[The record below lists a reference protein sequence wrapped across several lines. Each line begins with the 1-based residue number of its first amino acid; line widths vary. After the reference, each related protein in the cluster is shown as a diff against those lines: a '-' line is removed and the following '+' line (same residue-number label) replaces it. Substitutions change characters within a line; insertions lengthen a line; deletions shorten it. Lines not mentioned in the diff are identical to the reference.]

1 MEKIIID
8 CDPGVDDAVALMM
21 ALAAGEQLEV
31 CGITTVAG
39 NLPLPAV
46 TRNALRILS
55 FLQREDIPV
64 FAGCSR
70 AIFPGPARLSSVH
83 GADGL
88 GNSGLPESELRP
100 AQQHAV
106 DFIIDTVL
114 AAAGEIT
121 LCVLGPMTNIALALI
136 KAPEIAPQIKQIVVM
151 GGAVFC
157 PGNTTPAAE
166 FNFACDP
173 HAAEVVLAAGVPL
186 TLFGLDVTSKAL
198 LTAPRIEALRQS
210 DSASCQL
217 AAVMLA
223 DYGAADPCL
232 HDPCVIAGLLDP
244 DCFTGIPAW
253 VSVDCTPGINYGRS
267 VGFVSERHLAGRQPN
282 VKVITGVDDQRLFRL
297 LMDLLSR

>member
-8 CDPGVDDAVALMM
+8 CDPGVDDAVAIMM
-21 ALAAGEQLEV
+21 ALAAGDRLQV

-39 NLPLPAV
+39 NLPLPSV

-70 AIFPGPARLSSVH
+70 AIFPGPARNSSVH

-88 GNSGLPESELRP
+88 GNSGLPESPLSP
-100 AQQHAV
+100 GKQHAV
-106 DFIIDTVL
+106 DFIIDSLQAVP
-114 AAAGEIT
+114 GEIT

-136 KAPEIAPQIKQIVVM
+136 KVPEIAPLIKQIVVM

-173 HAAEVVLAAGVPL
+173 HAAEVVLAAGIPL
-186 TLFGLDVTSKAL
+186 TLYGLDVTSKAL
-198 LTAPRIEALRQS
+198 LTAERIRTLHDAP
-210 DSASCQL
+210 SAACQL
-217 AAVMLA
+217 AARMLA
-223 DYGAADPCL
+223 DYGAGDPCL

-244 DCFTGIPAW
+244 QCFSGIPAR
-253 VSVDCTPGINYGRS
+253 VSVDCSQGINFGRS
-267 VGFVSERHLAGRQPN
+267 VGFVSERHLAGLPVNAQ
-282 VKVITGVDDQRLFRL
+282 VITGVDDQRLFRL
-297 LMDLLSR
+297 LVELLSR